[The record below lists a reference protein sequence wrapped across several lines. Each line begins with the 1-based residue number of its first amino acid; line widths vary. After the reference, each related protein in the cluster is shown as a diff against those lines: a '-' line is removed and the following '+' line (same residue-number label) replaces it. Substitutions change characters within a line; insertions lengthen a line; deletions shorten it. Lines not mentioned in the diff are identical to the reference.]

1 MLFLYRFFC
10 GVLTVEFFGIY
21 PEKLLNLCAKNG
33 ISIWSARYIKQRIR
47 CNITVKDFLKL
58 PKILRKSGIR
68 VHITEKKGFPFF
80 IKKYHK
86 RLGLF
91 IGLALFLGFL
101 QIMSGFVW
109 VVDIVGNERVSNS
122 EIISACEELGVKA
135 GVRKSK
141 INAKAD
147 AQELL
152 LKIDKLAW
160 GSLNIE
166 GCKLTVNVTEVIEK
180 KEDNSVAS
188 NLKASEDGVIK
199 HIDVT
204 SGNCLVKV
212 GDIVSKGDILVS
224 GIIENESGTRFVHSI
239 GTIIAETETA
249 VSLKEKYLKQVKIP
263 TGKVKTKYA
272 VDFFTLKIPLYV
284 GSEKGEY
291 STQSKVKVL
300 ELFSQKLP
308 IKIYSKKFI
317 FSRNESIET
326 DYNKAVEVL
335 EKRLAEEYKGKVK
348 TKDFTDSGEGVVL
361 NAVLVDQ
368 KNIAV
373 SENLIFSIGK

>member
-80 IKKYHK
+80 TKKYHK

-109 VVDIVGNERVSNS
+109 VVDIVGNERVSDS

-272 VDFFTLKIPLYV
+272 IDFFTLKIPLYV

-308 IKIYSKKFI
+308 CQS
-317 FSRNESIET
+317 SPSS
-326 DYNKAVEVL
+326 L
-335 EKRLAEEYKGKVK
+335 HCC
-348 TKDFTDSGEGVVL
+348 
-361 NAVLVDQ
+361 
-368 KNIAV
+368 NIRV
-373 SENLIFSIGK
+373 